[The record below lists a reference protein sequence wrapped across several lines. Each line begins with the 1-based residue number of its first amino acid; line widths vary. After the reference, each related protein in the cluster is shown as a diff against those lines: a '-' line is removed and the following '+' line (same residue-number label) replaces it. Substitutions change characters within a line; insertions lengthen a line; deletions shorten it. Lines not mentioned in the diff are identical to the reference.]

1 MIPEAEISNKEHS
14 DKDFVFVLDDKVGFV
29 GLAFK
34 KMDAL
39 QNTDLALNGCL
50 SCPPSFD
57 P

>member
-1 MIPEAEISNKEHS
+1 MIPEAEISKKEHS
-14 DKDFVFVLDDKVGFV
+14 DKDLVFVLDNKVCFV
-29 GLAFK
+29 GLTFK

-50 SCPPSFD
+50 SCPLSFD